1 MAANTRTTREFA
13 RRTITVPASASNL
26 GASFDTCGLAL
37 GLYLRVTV
45 ETTQQPDGVQI
56 KATGEG
62 AEQVAAD
69 ESNLIAK
76 VALSVAEHR
85 KQTLPRIHLTVDN
98 EIPLAR
104 GLGSSSAAIIAGISV
119 YETLTGEELTR
130 DEVFAYALQFE
141 SHADNLAPSFLGGL
155 IVACLVE
162 GTGPT
167 RVVTVKREWPSDIKV
182 VIAIPELELETEKMR
197 SVLPQEVTLKDAI
210 FNVQRAAL
218 LQAAL
223 SEGRYELI
231 GEALR
236 DRLHQPYR
244 APLAPGLAAV
254 LELNDKTVEY
264 RGLLGVAISGAGS
277 SMMALA
283 TGNTDDIARLMR
295 SRLAEHGLKSRTMV
309 LPVDNRGRRLS

>member
-1 MAANTRTTREFA
+1 MAATTTTKTT
-13 RRTITVPASASNL
+13 RTITVPASTSNL

-45 ETTQQPDGVQI
+45 ETTQEPDGPRVQI

-62 AEQVAAD
+62 AEQVATD

-76 VALSVAEHR
+76 VALSVAAHR
-85 KQTLPRIHLTVDN
+85 KQTLPPICLTVDN

-119 YETLTGEELTR
+119 YEAVTGEDLTT

-141 SHADNLAPSFLGGL
+141 SHVDNLAPSFLGGL

-162 GTGPT
+162 GTAPT
-167 RVVTVKREWPSDIKV
+167 RVVTVKREWPADIKV
-182 VIAIPELELETEKMR
+182 VIAIPELELETERMR
-197 SVLPQEVTLKDAI
+197 SVLPQEVRLKDAI

-231 GEALR
+231 SEALC

-283 TGNTDDIARLMR
+283 TDNTADIAQTMR
-295 SRLAEHGLKSRTMV
+295 SRFAEHGLKSRTMV